1 MTLKQK
7 NGHVLKQNNFVSCS
21 YKSSPPHTGHTC
33 FGAEFF
39 FVDCWVTNL
48 TYFLSSRNSSPSSSG
63 PTPGAHCVWCTNYGQ
78 HRYLQNK
85 RWALRIFLSFHLDV
99 SAWSCASFIH
109 SSLLN
114 VATRCMFKRWLQ
126 SSVAHCHLTEC
137 ADLYL
142 CPNFK
147 LSHDFNDFYTQEKCK
162 LCSCVLS
169 FSHLLCRFQ
178 APWR

>member
-1 MTLKQK
+1 MQLQ
-7 NGHVLKQNNFVSCS
+7 
-21 YKSSPPHTGHTC
+21 
-33 FGAEFF
+33 EFTSTYRTYVFWSGNF
-39 FVDCWVTNL
+39 FVDCRVTNL

-63 PTPGAHCVWCTNYGQ
+63 PTPGAHYVWCTNYGQ

-109 SSLLN
+109 CSLLN

-147 LSHDFNDFYTQEKCK
+147 LSHDFNDSYTQEKCK
-162 LCSCVLS
+162 LCSFVLS